1 MAIETPENTIA
12 LVGMERDPAPA
23 DLKAART
30 GIGAGLQ
37 ALYSHML
44 QEKLA
49 DQIAGLVEQLDQQLK
64 QRHQQKDTD
73 GT

>member
-12 LVGMERDPAPA
+12 LVGIKRDPAPA
-23 DLKAART
+23 DLKAGRA

-37 ALYSHML
+37 ALYSPIL

-49 DQIAGLVEQLDQQLK
+49 DRIAGLVQRLDQQLK